1 MLVHLLLL
9 ISRLINRSELRIS
22 HSKVFSSV
30 QLNFYSLFHF
40 YSFHLIFPFHISKV
54 IFWPN
59 MVWIFFPCIIS
70 TFSFFLSIIFSLH
83 LQIFTIF
90 LTHTIF
96 FLLRNIC
103 TPFSSPFLF
112 LFLLLRNIF
121 TPYFFLFAIFF
132 FPGWEEM
139 KRVKWTKAYSW
150 L

>member
-54 IFWPN
+54 LFWPN

-96 FLLRNIC
+96 FCYVIYVLR
-103 TPFSSPFLF
+103 
-112 LFLLLRNIF
+112 FLLLFFFLFFCYVI
-121 TPYFFLFAIFF
+121 YVLLFFLFAIFF